1 LSSDIN
7 VVQKTLEGAEAPVM
21 PKIRTS
27 DGHILDWDREAIV
40 RQLLRETKLSE
51 EFYDIPPIDEEKAR
65 EVAKKAEKRIRSM
78 GVKYL
83 SGPLVREIVNVI
95 LLEDYHQEWRN
106 IATRVGTPV
115 YDAHMIDIGNG
126 FEANENANLQ
136 DNAETSHKKKADKIS
151 KEQYL
156 LLLPLHISDAHLN
169 GDIHIHDLE
178 YLGTRGFCQDWDLRY
193 FFYYGLMPD
202 GSGTK
207 ASVAGPA
214 KKAEVAIL
222 HAVKALGSAQT
233 NFAGGQGFYN
243 FLTFLA
249 PYFEGFSYEEIEQLM
264 QMFVYEMTQMM
275 VARGGQIVFSSV
287 QLTPG
292 VPKIWEDKPVVY
304 KGKVWNG
311 EQAPL
316 RTYSEFEREVRLAFK
331 ALMNVMLKGDYWG
344 KPFNFPKPEI
354 SIEPDFMTEDEEFN
368 RTHPEL
374 PTYDELYDI
383 AFKLAAKYGSPYFD
397 NQLPEYRGAGK
408 GISCYQ
414 CLGKD
419 ELVPLVQNDEMRVK
433 RIGELFDDAAKNGK
447 DIDPNGV
454 EFVELNGSTPTA
466 NFETLEASIK
476 EFKGVMRQRYR
487 GKLLNII
494 LESGRRI
501 KVTPDHPVF
510 VLKNGA
516 FTKKQARE
524 LDTGDYVP
532 VLKSANYELP
542 AITSIDVEKTLN
554 DAGYSEEIVVN
565 EGEVNIKHAKKRGL
579 PKNIPITK
587 ELVKFLGYYL
597 AEGCSDHSG
606 RRYTVR
612 LSFGKHE
619 SELIEDAIRCIRSAG
634 IEPKISEEKTAI
646 NVVVNSKLLYLLID
660 ALGCGHNAPNK
671 SVPDLLFNV
680 ERELVG
686 LYLNCAFNGD
696 GNIDVQINRRGAY
709 DIHANGLRLKII
721 SRDAVQKLVWLA
733 HRIGVQ
739 MNYYERKQT
748 VKHPQTGDAYKLTSY
763 ITRVTSQDQIK
774 NFSKQT
780 DYGQIAIADGGRD
793 VGGVF
798 TRIPLEETGLEYSD
812 LKYPCQYRSSGH
824 KKVNKSLIVDSS
836 HAPIVE
842 KLINGD
848 LHVLPVKRIE
858 EVDYDDY
865 VYDLVDVSYTHN
877 FSNALGVITGNCCAY
892 QFSSTAEDDEDFD
905 KKLRFQDGKHFSMG
919 AWQVV
924 SVNCPRAAYRA
935 EYDDERLF
943 SELKRLMDVAV
954 ELFKNKKKWMDI
966 IAKNNRMP
974 FVIQRPKD
982 PLTGKKGDVAVYTQ
996 DLVYTIG
1003 VVGIN
1008 EMVQHHIGAQLHESQ
1023 EAFKLAIRAM
1033 TEMEFYARELSERH
1047 GMKIVLARTPAET
1060 TAQRFAVAD
1069 LLHSDFAT
1077 FAEKVIKG
1085 DVESAKE
1092 RAKETRDLPIY
1103 YTNGTHVFP
1112 GANVSLVDRIDI
1124 EHAFFPIVDGGDILH
1139 IFMGESTPDPRGL
1152 KELAMNIAK
1161 NTPLHGR
1168 FSRRGWFTREMWQL
1182 RVK

>member
-1 LSSDIN
+1 MSLDIN
-7 VVQKTLEGAEAPVM
+7 VVQKTLEGAEAPAM

-51 EFYDIPPIDEEKAR
+51 EFYGIPPIDEGVAR

-78 GVKYL
+78 GLKFL

-106 IATRVGTPV
+106 ISTRVGTPV

-156 LLLPLHISDAHLN
+156 LLLPPHLSDAHLN

-193 FFYYGLMPD
+193 FLYYGLMPD

-214 KKAEVAIL
+214 KRAEVAIL

-249 PYFEGFSYEEIEQLM
+249 PYFEGLSYDEIEQLM
-264 QMFVYEMTQMM
+264 QMFIYEMTQMM

-292 VPKIWEDKPVVY
+292 VPKIWEDKPAVY

-316 RTYSEFEREVRLAFK
+316 RTYREFEREVRLAFK

-368 RTHPEL
+368 RAHPEL
-374 PTYDELYDI
+374 PTYDELYDL
-383 AFKLAAKYGSPYFD
+383 AFELAAKYGSPYFD

-414 CLGKD
+414 C
-419 ELVPLVQNDEMRVK
+419 
-433 RIGELFDDAAKNGK
+433 
-447 DIDPNGV
+447 
-454 EFVELNGSTPTA
+454 
-466 NFETLEASIK
+466 
-476 EFKGVMRQRYR
+476 
-487 GKLLNII
+487 
-494 LESGRRI
+494 
-501 KVTPDHPVF
+501 
-510 VLKNGA
+510 
-516 FTKKQARE
+516 
-524 LDTGDYVP
+524 
-532 VLKSANYELP
+532 
-542 AITSIDVEKTLN
+542 
-554 DAGYSEEIVVN
+554 
-565 EGEVNIKHAKKRGL
+565 
-579 PKNIPITK
+579 
-587 ELVKFLGYYL
+587 
-597 AEGCSDHSG
+597 
-606 RRYTVR
+606 
-612 LSFGKHE
+612 
-619 SELIEDAIRCIRSAG
+619 
-634 IEPKISEEKTAI
+634 
-646 NVVVNSKLLYLLID
+646 
-660 ALGCGHNAPNK
+660 
-671 SVPDLLFNV
+671 
-680 ERELVG
+680 
-686 LYLNCAFNGD
+686 
-696 GNIDVQINRRGAY
+696 
-709 DIHANGLRLKII
+709 
-721 SRDAVQKLVWLA
+721 
-733 HRIGVQ
+733 
-739 MNYYERKQT
+739 
-748 VKHPQTGDAYKLTSY
+748 
-763 ITRVTSQDQIK
+763 
-774 NFSKQT
+774 
-780 DYGQIAIADGGRD
+780 
-793 VGGVF
+793 
-798 TRIPLEETGLEYSD
+798 
-812 LKYPCQYRSSGH
+812 
-824 KKVNKSLIVDSS
+824 
-836 HAPIVE
+836 
-842 KLINGD
+842 
-848 LHVLPVKRIE
+848 
-858 EVDYDDY
+858 
-865 VYDLVDVSYTHN
+865 
-877 FSNALGVITGNCCAY
+877 CAY
-892 QFSSTAEDDEDFD
+892 QFSSTAEDDEDFE
-905 KKLRFQDGKHFSMG
+905 KKLCFQDGKHFSMG

-924 SVNCPRAAYRA
+924 SVNCPRAAYGA
-935 EYDDERLF
+935 EHDDERLF
-943 SELKRLMDVAV
+943 SELRRLMDIAV
-954 ELFKNKKKWMDI
+954 ELFKVKKKWMDI
-966 IAKNNRMP
+966 VIKNGRMP
-974 FVIQRPKD
+974 FVVQRPKD
-982 PLTGKKGDVAVYTQ
+982 SLTGKKGDVAVYTQ

-1033 TEMEFYARELSERH
+1033 TEMEFYAKELSEKH
-1047 GMKIVLARTPAET
+1047 NMKIVLARTPAET
-1060 TAQRFAVAD
+1060 TVQRFAVSD
-1069 LLHSDFAT
+1069 LLHGDFTT

-1085 DVESAKE
+1085 DVESAKA

-1103 YTNGTHVFP
+1103 YTNGTHTFP
-1112 GANVSLVDRIDI
+1112 GANISLVDRIDI

-1161 NTPLHGR
+1161 NTQAGY
-1168 FSRRGWFTREMWQL
+1168 FAFTRDMTLCMDDFHVEAGLQETCSNCGSSNVEHLSRVTGYIQAVSGWNAAKKQEL
-1182 RVK
+1182 KDRVKYEI